1 MVRALEA
8 KTGLVTGAIDG
19 LGKEVASAL
28 AGRGATVLCHR
39 EVRWKEVKG
48 HQKTGRAPK
57 AGNDRA
63 DRLAVATTGEAI
75 ADLSGASSERLL
87 GG

>member
-1 MVRALEA
+1 MRALEA
-8 KTGLVTGAIDG
+8 KTVRVTEAIDG

-28 AGRGATVLCHR
+28 AGRGAIVLRHR
-39 EVRWKEVKG
+39 EVRRNEVKG
-48 HQKTGRAPK
+48 HQKTGSAPK

-63 DRLAVATTGEAI
+63 DRLAVAATREAI
-75 ADLSGASSERLL
+75 ANLFGASSERLL